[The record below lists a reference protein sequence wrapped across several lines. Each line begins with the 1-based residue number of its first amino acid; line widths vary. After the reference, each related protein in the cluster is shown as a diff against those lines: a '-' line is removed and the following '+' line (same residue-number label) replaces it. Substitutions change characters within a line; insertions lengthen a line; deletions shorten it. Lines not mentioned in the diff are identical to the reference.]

1 MARIGTRQAQAS
13 AKFVRMSPPK
23 VRFMLDLIRGKHVD
37 EARRVL
43 QFTPK
48 APSHDLTKIL
58 NAAVANAE
66 NTLRVPAD
74 NLFVARCWADEG
86 PTLKRWM
93 PRAQGRANRINKR
106 TSHITIVVEPREAA
120 GGPED

>member
-1 MARIGTRQAQAS
+1 MARVTARQAQAS
-13 AKFVRMSPPK
+13 AKFVRISPPK
-23 VRFMLDLIRGKHVD
+23 VRFVLDLIRGKHVE

-43 QFTPK
+43 LFTPK
-48 APSHDLTKIL
+48 AASHDLTKIL

-66 NTLRVPAD
+66 NTLRVPPES
-74 NLFVARCWADEG
+74 LFVAGCWADEG

-106 TSHITIVVEPREAA
+106 TSHITIVVEPREAG

>member
-1 MARIGTRQAQAS
+1 MAAKPREARAS
-13 AKFVRMSPPK
+13 AKFVRMSPYK
-23 VRFMLDLIRGKHVD
+23 VRYMLALIRGKHVD

-86 PTLKRWM
+86 PTLKRW
-93 PRAQGRANRINKR
+93 RCSCRQAACLS
-106 TSHITIVVEPREAA
+106 TS
-120 GGPED
+120 

>member
-1 MARIGTRQAQAS
+1 MARVSARQAQAS
-13 AKFVRMSPPK
+13 AKFVRISPPK
-23 VRFMLDLIRGKHVD
+23 VRFVLDMIRDKHVD

-48 APSHDLTKIL
+48 AASHDLTKIL

-66 NTLRVPAD
+66 NTLRAAPES
-74 NLFVARCWADEG
+74 LFVAKCWADEG

-106 TSHITIVVEPREAA
+106 TSHITIVVEPREAG

>member
-1 MARIGTRQAQAS
+1 MAQTKAREARAS
-13 AKFVRMSPPK
+13 AKFVRMAPNK

-48 APSHDLTKIL
+48 APSHELTKIL

-66 NTLRVPAD
+66 ATLRVPAD
-74 NLFVARCWADEG
+74 TLFVTRCWADEG
-86 PTLKRWM
+86 PQLKRWR
-93 PRAQGRANRINKR
+93 PRALGRAYRVRKR
-106 TSHITIVVEPREAA
+106 TSHITIVVQPRE
-120 GGPED
+120 GTVGSEN

>member
-1 MARIGTRQAQAS
+1 MAQAKAREARAS
-13 AKFVRMSPPK
+13 AKYVRMSPPK

-58 NAAVANAE
+58 NAAVSNAE
-66 NTLRVPAD
+66 QTLRVPAD
-74 NLFVARCWADEG
+74 SLFVTRCWADEG
-86 PTLKRWM
+86 PTLKRWR
-93 PRAQGRANRINKR
+93 PRALGRAYRVRKR
-106 TSHITIVVEPREAA
+106 TTHITIVVQPREGT
-120 GGPED
+120 GGSED

>member
-1 MARIGTRQAQAS
+1 MAKVTARQAQAS
-13 AKFVRMSPPK
+13 AKFVRLSPPK

-66 NTLRVPAD
+66 STLRVPPD
-74 NLFVARCWADEG
+74 SLWVARCWADEG
-86 PTLKRWM
+86 PTLKRWR
-93 PRAQGRANRINKR
+93 PRAQGRANRIRKR
-106 TSHITIVVEPREAA
+106 TSHITIVVEPRGAA
-120 GGPED
+120 GGSED

>member
-1 MARIGTRQAQAS
+1 MARVKQRQAQAS
-13 AKFVRMSPPK
+13 AKFVRMSPSK
-23 VRFMLDLIRGKHVD
+23 VRFVLDLIRGKHVD

-43 QFTPK
+43 AFTPK

-66 NTLRVPAD
+66 NALRVPPES
-74 NLFVARCWADEG
+74 LFVARCWADEG

-120 GGPED
+120 RGPED

>member
-1 MARIGTRQAQAS
+1 MAQTRARQAKAS
-13 AKFVRMSPPK
+13 ANYTRMSAYK
-23 VRFMLDLIRGKHVD
+23 VRYMLDLIRGKHVD

-43 QFTPK
+43 AFTPRT
-48 APSHDLTKIL
+48 ASHDIGKIL

-66 NTLRVPAD
+66 STLRVPPES
-74 NLFVARCWADEG
+74 LFVARCWADEG
-86 PTLKRWM
+86 PTLKRWR
-93 PRAQGRANRINKR
+93 PRALGRAYRIRKR

>member
-1 MARIGTRQAQAS
+1 MAKLKAQQAQAS
-13 AKFVRMSPPK
+13 AKFVRLSPPK

-48 APSHDLTKIL
+48 AASHDLTKIL
-58 NAAVANAE
+58 NAAVSNAE
-66 NTLRVPAD
+66 STLRVPPD
-74 NLFVARCWADEG
+74 HLWVARCWADEG
-86 PTLKRWM
+86 PTLTRWR
-93 PRAQGRANRINKR
+93 PRAQGRANRIRKR
-106 TSHITIVVEPREAA
+106 TSHITIVVEPRGAA